1 MFSIFLCASWPSAS
15 FLWRDVYLGLLPT
28 FFFFFWLIYFLNI
41 LSSINYLYI
50 LEMNPL
56 CIALFA
62 NIFSH
67 SESCQPL
74 RRTVWMFLKKLKIEQ
89 PHYWDTR
96 FLSSFS
102 SLPSTPSLP
111 SPLLP
116 VHPSLFDCVRAS
128 EAVLASLDLCGSGWE
143 DSAAIR
149 AAVCSAL
156 IELLGLEGFF
166 AELSFPVDMV
176 SVICHKIIPSKLFTG
191 LNA

>member
-15 FLWRDVYLGLLPT
+15 FLRRDVYLGLLPT
-28 FFFFFWLIYFLNI
+28 FFLIDFFFNI
-41 LSSINYLYI
+41 LSSINCLYI

-56 CIALFA
+56 CVALFA

-67 SESCQPL
+67 SEGCQPL
-74 RRTVWMFLKKLKIEQ
+74 WRTVWMFLKKLKTEQ

-102 SLPSTPSLP
+102 SLPSTLSFP
-111 SPLLP
+111 PLLL
-116 VHPSLFDCVRAS
+116 VCLSLLGCVRAS

-143 DSAAIR
+143 DAAAIR

-156 IELLGLEGFF
+156 IELPGLEGFF
-166 AELSFPVDMV
+166 AELSFPVDML